1 MLEALNYCTPPGQRK
16 KEVKQKQVASRQQDN
31 GWFGAIRNF
40 YMPPPI
46 IKVAKRKGRE
56 APRMPKI
63 PNYALKKMVY
73 FKILIFFKFVS
84 CKNIFLKY
92 SSHY

>member
-1 MLEALNYCTPPGQRK
+1 MSEALSYCIPPGQRK

-56 APRMPKI
+56 APRMSNIEIKI
-63 PNYALKKMVY
+63 MLFACVFEKKNPIV
-73 FKILIFFKFVS
+73 LG
-84 CKNIFLKY
+84 CK
-92 SSHY
+92 